1 MFEHETDTHS
11 EGSVTFYVD
20 NPPDNLPADGSAQ
33 YRITC
38 SSEDPAEE
46 ALECDLGTEKYDDC
60 TISGFSHNVYS
71 CTAVVHHG
79 PNRSKKS
86 SAMSVRACH
95 GKKVYCVYIGRH
107 HTVGIG
113 DIKFGNNY
121 AHGSFK
127 KVRKYIG

>member
-20 NPPDNLPADGSAQ
+20 NPPDNLPADGSAE

-38 SSEDPAEE
+38 RSVDPTDEV
-46 ALECDLGTEKYDDC
+46 LECDLGTGFYDDC

-113 DIKFGNNY
+113 DIKFGNNC

>member
-38 SSEDPAEE
+38 SSADPADDV
-46 ALECDLGTEKYDDC
+46 LECDLGTGFYDDC
-60 TISGFSHNVYS
+60 TLSGFSHNVYS

-95 GKKVYCVYIGRH
+95 GKKVYWVYIGRH
-107 HTVGIG
+107 RTVGIANIQFG
-113 DIKFGNNY
+113 DKC
-121 AHGSFK
+121 AHDCFK
-127 KVRKYIG
+127 KVRKHF

>member
-1 MFEHETDTHS
+1 MFEHDTDTHS

-20 NPPDNLPADGSAQ
+20 NPPDNLPADGLAQ

-38 SSEDPAEE
+38 SSEDPTDE

-86 SAMSVRACH
+86 SAMFVRACH
-95 GKKVYCVYIGRH
+95 GKKVYWVYIGRH
-107 HTVGIG
+107 RAVGIG
-113 DIKFGNNY
+113 DIKFGN
-121 AHGSFK
+121 